1 MLVVQLF
8 GELVCV
14 GGAAD
19 WRVGLCWCSCLESWF
34 VLVVQLIGELVCVD
48 GAADWRIGLCW

>member
-14 GGAAD
+14 GAAD

-34 VLVVQLIGELVCVD
+34 VSVQLIGQLVCVC
-48 GAADWRIGLCW
+48 AADW